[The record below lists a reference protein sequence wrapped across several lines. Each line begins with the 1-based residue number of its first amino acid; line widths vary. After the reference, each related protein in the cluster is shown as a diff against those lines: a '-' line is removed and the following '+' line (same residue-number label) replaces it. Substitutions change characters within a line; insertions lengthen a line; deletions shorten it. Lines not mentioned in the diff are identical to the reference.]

1 MSETVS
7 TRTVCCK
14 LALES
19 AAIDALILTA
29 RAFNAAATYCAQVAW
44 HKSITNKNKLHK
56 LVYGPTRI
64 TFGLGAQLA
73 CCARDK
79 AAEAVRAIR
88 SREAELVRIDAE
100 KAKRATK
107 TGKPAS
113 PHTPLPCPTFAPDS
127 RVPSGCRYD
136 ARTYRLLSLDR
147 VSLNTITGRV
157 IGQLVLGEF

>member
-19 AAIDALILTA
+19 AAIDALLVTA

-44 HKSITNKNKLHK
+44 HQGVTNKNKLHK
-56 LVYGPTRI
+56 LVYGPTRV
-64 TFGLGAQLA
+64 TFGLGSQLA

-79 AAEAVRAIR
+79 AAEAMRAIR

-100 KAKRATK
+100 KAKRAK
-107 TGKPAS
+107 KNGKPFK
-113 PHTPLPCPTFAPDS
+113 PHTPLKCPT
-127 RVPSGCRYD
+127 
-136 ARTYRLLSLDR
+136 
-147 VSLNTITGRV
+147 
-157 IGQLVLGEF
+157 